1 MDGRGS
7 EGPRHPALWSAC
19 SVVFAAVVA
28 SVVFVNLHG
37 GLLFCTTERS
47 HGANVDR
54 ALGIAFWA
62 GIGALLVIPCVHTHR
77 RVLAVV
83 LLCGAAA
90 LGAAMVF
97 LAVDSATFVATNS
110 CGLIDET
117 ETTVNEHLYYLFV
130 LWGAPFGVLCWF
142 ARGLW
147 ANHNAAPAP
156 RPAYAQANAQRQG
169 GPHGHFAPQ
178 GKDA

>member
-1 MDGRGS
+1 
-7 EGPRHPALWSAC
+7 LWSAC
-19 SVVFAAVVA
+19 ALVFAAVVA
-28 SVVFVNLHG
+28 SVIFVNLHG
-37 GLLFCTTERS
+37 GLLLCTSERS

-62 GIGALLVIPCVHTHR
+62 GIGAVLVIPCVHKHR
-77 RVLAVV
+77 RALALV
-83 LLCGAAA
+83 LLLGAAA

-97 LAVDSATFVATNS
+97 VALDSATYVATNS
-110 CGLIDET
+110 CGLFDVT
-117 ETTVNEHLYYLFV
+117 ETTVNERLYYLFF

-142 ARGLW
+142 ARDLW
-147 ANHNAAPAP
+147 ASRNAATAKP
-156 RPAYAQANAQRQG
+156 RTAYAHADAQRQG